1 MKTRKL
7 FIVVIAFGFLFFESC
22 GILQT
27 FQNISRLQFKLGSVN
42 NLLLNGID
50 LTTKTKVQDFSATEI
65 LKLSTSV
72 LNKKMP
78 VSFVLNV
85 NALNPNDGSAGKPKT
100 DYQLTKFPWTLLI
113 DDKETI
119 SGDIDSPISVPG
131 SGQTVNFPL
140 KIQLDLYSFFQDKGY
155 EDMIK
160 LAMNISGK
168 GNSEMNVKLVAQPT
182 ISSPLGNITYPEKLT
197 IVNKQFTN

>member
-1 MKTRKL
+1 MISKR
-7 FIVVIAFGFLFFESC
+7 IAIIIIAVSFTFFHSC

-27 FQNISRLQFKLGSVN
+27 FQNISRLKFKLGSVN
-42 NLLLNGID
+42 NLLLTGID
-50 LTTKTKVQDFSATEI
+50 VTTKTRLQDFSASEI
-65 LKLSTSV
+65 LKLSTAV

-85 NALNPNDGSAGKPKT
+85 DAVNPNDGTGGKPKT

-131 SGQTVNFPL
+131 TGQSVKFPL
-140 KIQLDLYSFFQDKGY
+140 KIQLDLFSFFGNKSY
-155 EDMIK
+155 EDLAK
-160 LAMNISGK
+160 LVLRMSGRSGEPMNI
-168 GNSEMNVKLVAQPT
+168 KLVAQPT
-182 ISSPLGNITYPEKLT
+182 INSPLGSLTYPGQLT
-197 IVNKQFTN
+197 IVDKTYTD